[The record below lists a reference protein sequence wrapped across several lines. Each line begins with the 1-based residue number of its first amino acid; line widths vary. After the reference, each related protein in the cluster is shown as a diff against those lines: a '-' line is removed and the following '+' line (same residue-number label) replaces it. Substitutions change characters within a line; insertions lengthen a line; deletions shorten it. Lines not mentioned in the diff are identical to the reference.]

1 MSACRMYW
9 FKLEPLVPAVSTI
22 VTGASGTLTLY
33 PRASH
38 FSDHVL
44 DVWLGSASTRRT
56 CLPWERNH
64 SVSKTAK
71 VDLPTP
77 PLSPVKTISVPSF
90 IRYLSAERGRRTVS
104 YCIVSHREVSHRQII
119 DATETGRNVFFIPRW
134 IEKRI
139 VAQCS

>member
-1 MSACRMYW
+1 MYW

-77 PLSPVKTISVPSF
+77 PLSPVKTISAPSF
-90 IRYLSAERGRRTVS
+90 IRCLSAERGGSRTS
-104 YCIVSHREVSHRQII
+104 
-119 DATETGRNVFFIPRW
+119 GL
-134 IEKRI
+134 RI
-139 VAQCS
+139 MFRDLS